1 MFLDFFYGLKAE
13 KVPVSIQEWMT
24 LLDALGKGLHGASF
38 YRFYYL
44 SRSCLVKNE
53 AHFDAFDRVFSRVF
67 RGVELVSVDDALHS
81 ELHEWLEEAKRFPPL
96 SEEQLAML
104 QALNS
109 QELMDAFAKTLA
121 EQKERHDGGGRWVG
135 TGGHSPYGH
144 SGLHP
149 SGIRVGG
156 VSRGRSAMKVAEER
170 VYLGYRT
177 DVTLD
182 VRQLRVAIRRLRQLT
197 REGNPTELDMEA
209 SIDATC
215 QNAGEIELRYRPP
228 KKNDVRV
235 LLFMDVGGTM
245 DPYAERVS
253 QLLTAFVQSRGLR
266 AFRSYYFH
274 NCIYEHVFTH
284 PWLRRQDAVSL
295 QQLYREVD
303 KRWKVMVVGDAAMH
317 PGELLYSFGNI
328 DHRKATETT
337 GLSCMQSLREHFPQ
351 CVWLNPDP
359 PPQWTSYTTEI
370 LQKLFP
376 MYHLSVEG
384 LEEAVGRLVK
394 SDAGSAPVKH

>member
-1 MFLDFFYGLKAE
+1 MFLDFFYALRAE

-24 LLDALGKGLHGASF
+24 LLEALKKGLHGASF

-44 SRSCLVKNE
+44 SRACLIKSETN
-53 AHFDAFDRVFSRVF
+53 FDAFDRVFSRVF
-67 RGVELVSVDDALHS
+67 RGVELVSADDMFHD
-81 ELHEWLEEAKRFPPL
+81 ELQQWLQEAKRFPAL
-96 SEEQLAML
+96 SDEQLAML
-104 QALNS
+104 KALNS

-144 SGLHP
+144 SGTHP

-156 VSRGRSAMKVAEER
+156 ASRGRSAMKVAEER

-197 REGNPTELDMEA
+197 REGNATELDMDA

-228 KKNDVRV
+228 QKNDVRV
-235 LLFMDVGGTM
+235 LLLMDVGGTM

-266 AFRSYYFH
+266 DFRSYYFH

-284 PWLRRQDAVSL
+284 PWLRRQDAVPL
-295 QQLYREVD
+295 RQLFREVD

-328 DHRKATETT
+328 DHRKATELT
-337 GLSCMQSLREHFPQ
+337 GLSCMQTLRDHFPQ

-359 PPQWTSYTTEI
+359 PPHWTSQTTGI

-394 SDAGSAPVKH
+394 TDAVSVPVKH